1 MTTYYVQIPVTT
13 TVHTKVVAPEGLSDA
28 DVIKQVDIQDIEDL
42 ELEVDTV
49 LLSLKH
55 AVDTTHEG
63 ILVETD

>member
-55 AVDTTHEG
+55 AVDTIHEG